1 MDLVLSMK
9 FITLGV
15 GTAGSLAVVRRQRQ
29 NILSPQVLQ
38 VPNRLTGKTGVTGNN
53 NIIIIYPVITG
64 SNRSHRITGAQVK
77 IQKKGATL

>member
-29 NILSPQVLQ
+29 EHPVATSFSCRYRSYKFP
-38 VPNRLTGKTGVTGNN
+38 TG
-53 NIIIIYPVITG
+53 
-64 SNRSHRITGAQVK
+64 
-77 IQKKGATL
+77 